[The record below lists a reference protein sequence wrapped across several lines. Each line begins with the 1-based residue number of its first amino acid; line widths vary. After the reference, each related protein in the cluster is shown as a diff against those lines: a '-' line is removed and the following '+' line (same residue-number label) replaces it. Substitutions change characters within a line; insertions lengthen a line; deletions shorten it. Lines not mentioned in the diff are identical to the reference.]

1 MAGLT
6 QEDRVDLGRMVVNM
20 LDDWGIK
27 PSDQVNVLALPDGTP
42 ARMLRRYHEDT
53 PLPDNPDV
61 LKRVEHLMGIADALR
76 TTFPRNAAIGLLWLK
91 QPCKRLRRRRPLD
104 IMIEDGLS
112 GLITVRTHLD
122 CSFAW
127 RESER
132 TD

>member
-20 LDDWGIK
+20 LDDWGIR
-27 PSDQVNVLALPDGTP
+27 PSDQVNILALPDGTP
-42 ARMLRRYHEDT
+42 TRMLRRYHEDT
-53 PLPDNPDV
+53 PLPDDPDV
-61 LKRVEHLMGIADALR
+61 LKRVEHLLGIADALR
-76 TTFPRNAAIGLLWLK
+76 TTFPRNSRIGLLWLK
-91 QPCKRLRRRRPLD
+91 QPCKRLRRRRPMD

>member
-76 TTFPRNAAIGLLWLK
+76 TTFPRNSSIGLLWLK

>member
-1 MAGLT
+1 MSALT
-6 QEDRVDLGRMVVNM
+6 AEDRNHLGRMVVNL

-27 PSDQVNVLALPDGTP
+27 ASDQVAMLALPRGTP
-42 ARMLRRYHEDT
+42 TRMLRRYHEDT
-53 PLPDNPDV
+53 PLPDDPLV
-61 LKRVEHLMGIADALR
+61 MQRVEHLIGIGDALR
-76 TTFPRNAAIGLLWLK
+76 TTFPRNAGIGLHWLK

-104 IMIEDGLS
+104 IMVEDGLK

-132 TD
+132 KD